1 MLTDSDLWFNT
12 KKEDMLRMNWIGD
25 SIPNIRIDFGPTALG
40 TLIGSQFHFESD
52 TTWFTP
58 SISNDWSNA
67 TAWSID
73 ENDKWWRIMC
83 GLVERVAADAAGR
96 YLLCTPAYEASA
108 DVVLNLR
115 GTSEFCMD
123 IIDRP
128 QKISQSIDALFPC
141 WQKTLKM
148 LYDTSIRQGTGLTTW
163 MRIWS
168 NEPFAIVA
176 ADVGYMLSPE
186 DFKKVI
192 LPSLAREAAKIARAI
207 FHIDGP
213 PMWRHIDAL
222 LEIPEIRAIQFTP
235 GAGTPSIMPYI
246 DIFRKIQSAGRS
258 LLIFASPNEVMPLC
272 KAIKPEGLAI
282 LLDVVPPA
290 NELQMLFDEMCRYY
304 GRSSK

>member
-1 MLTDSDLWFNT
+1 MCINKDDLKLWSDTLHKIAEAPLELCPQFPLIARRFEAWWNCEVIDRPLFIAAPTNPGAGKPAGRRLDILTDSDLWFNT

-73 ENDKWWRIMC
+73 DNDKWWRIMC
-83 GLVERVAADAAGR
+83 GLAERVAADAAGR

-115 GTSEFCMD
+115 GTSEFCID

-128 QKISQSIDALFPC
+128 QKISQSIDALYPC

-192 LPSLAREAAKIARAI
+192 LPSVAREASKIGRAI

-213 PMWRHIDAL
+213 PMWRH
-222 LEIPEIRAIQFTP
+222 
-235 GAGTPSIMPYI
+235 
-246 DIFRKIQSAGRS
+246 
-258 LLIFASPNEVMPLC
+258 
-272 KAIKPEGLAI
+272 
-282 LLDVVPPA
+282 
-290 NELQMLFDEMCRYY
+290 
-304 GRSSK
+304 